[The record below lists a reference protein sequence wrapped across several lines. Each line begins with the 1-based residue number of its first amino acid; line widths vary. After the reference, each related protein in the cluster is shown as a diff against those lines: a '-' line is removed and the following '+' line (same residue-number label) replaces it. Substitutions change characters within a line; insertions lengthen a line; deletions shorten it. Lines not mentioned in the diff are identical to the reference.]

1 MVSPPSP
8 LLSQKTSVKF
18 LMLLPR
24 LKGMAFKENSGG
36 GWKKI
41 SSMCSVSWSPY
52 AAITLYIGYLK
63 VFLTCVITGLQRG

>member
-1 MVSPPSP
+1 MITI
-8 LLSQKTSVKF
+8 SQKTSGKF
-18 LMLLPR
+18 LMLLLR
-24 LKGMAFKENSGG
+24 VKGKAFTEKFRG

-63 VFLTCVITGLQRG
+63 VFLTCAITGLQRD